1 MTQAEKNLHDAVATL
16 VDENPKLALSVLTA
30 HFVGLTVAMIKAQG
44 YPDDR
49 DILIDSDGSRDIT
62 IHKKKETEL

>member
-1 MTQAEKNLHDAVATL
+1 MSPAEQKLQSAVTEMVAE
-16 VDENPKLALSVLTA
+16 DPKKALSILTA

-62 IHKKKETEL
+62 IHKRKGA